1 MKTFFKSFVILMLSL
16 SAFLPY
22 SIVSAG
28 SSKAT
33 VVNLRGPTVNAVFS
47 DTDSTGCIYTEVF
60 VTASGGT
67 DQELPSQGTP
77 IRIGAVNIYKYDAC
91 TDTTLINASGFND
104 SLPAGDFQ
112 ISKQLDWASL
122 HTTLNL
128 TDINT
133 NESFAVNVNVNW
145 TGTSDITR
153 NHENTNDIY
162 YRGCHVLNRW
172 KGSGRTANAS
182 GTVSDGVTNFTPS
195 ASQYADINLVIDGF
209 EVIGCQ

>member
-1 MKTFFKSFVILMLSL
+1 MFIKSLTILILGLSSL
-16 SAFLPY
+16 APY

-28 SSKAT
+28 SDTAT

-67 DQELPSQGTP
+67 DQQLPGQGSP
-77 IRIGAVNIYKYDAC
+77 ITVGSVNIYKYDSC
-91 TDTTLINASGFND
+91 TDTTLINAIGSSD

-112 ISKQLDWASL
+112 ISNQLDWASL
-122 HTTLNL
+122 HTAFHA
-128 TDINT
+128 TDIDT
-133 NESFAVNVNVNW
+133 GDSFDVTVNVNW
-145 TGTSDITR
+145 TGASDIFR

-172 KGSGRTANAS
+172 KGSGRNAVAS
-182 GTVSDGVTNFTPS
+182 GIVSDGVTNFTPT
-195 ASQYADINLVIDGF
+195 ASQYADINLVISGF